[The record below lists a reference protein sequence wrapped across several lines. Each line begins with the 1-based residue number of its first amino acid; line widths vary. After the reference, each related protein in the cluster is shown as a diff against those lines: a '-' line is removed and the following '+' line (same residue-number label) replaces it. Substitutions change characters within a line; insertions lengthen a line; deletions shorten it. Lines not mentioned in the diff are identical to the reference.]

1 MKNGKFSHKNRKR
14 RLRWGREFVLLAA
27 VATLLVGTIGGS
39 LAYLFTNSDSV
50 VNTFTPANVDATIPE
65 SFDKETKKDVYVE
78 NTSNI
83 PVYVRATF
91 TAYWANDDGSVNP
104 TPVSYSVSYGDKW
117 QYVNGIYYYQGVV
130 DANKK
135 TETPFISKL
144 EPDSE
149 LEDCH
154 LVVEVI
160 AEVIQAEPID
170 AVQESWKMTYSG
182 GSWTSYAG

>member
-1 MKNGKFSHKNRKR
+1 MKSGKYSHKNRKR

-39 LAYLFTNSDSV
+39 LSYLFTNSDSITNV
-50 VNTFTPANVDATIPE
+50 FTPANLDATIPE

-91 TAYWANDDGSVNP
+91 TAYWANEDGSVNP
-104 TPVSYSVSYGDKW
+104 TPVDYTVSYGGDW
-117 QYVNGIYYYQGVV
+117 QEVNGIYYYQGVV
-130 DANKK
+130 EAGKR
-135 TETPFISKL
+135 TATPFIEELK
-144 EPDSE
+144 PDVE
-149 LEDCH
+149 IEDCH

-182 GSWTSYAG
+182 GSWTPYAG